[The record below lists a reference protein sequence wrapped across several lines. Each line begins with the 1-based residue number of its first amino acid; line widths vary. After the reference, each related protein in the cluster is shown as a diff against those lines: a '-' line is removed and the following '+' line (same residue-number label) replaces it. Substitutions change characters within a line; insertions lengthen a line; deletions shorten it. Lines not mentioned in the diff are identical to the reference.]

1 MLTKSFEILLVAL
14 RLGLTSF
21 GGPVAHLGYF
31 RQEYVASRK
40 WLDER
45 TYADL
50 VALCQFLP
58 GPTSSQVGIAVGIG
72 RAGLLGGVAAWLGF
86 TLPSAAIL
94 ILFAYGVGEYGD
106 FVDADWLR
114 GLKIVAVAVVALAVW
129 EMAKTLAPDRQRAT
143 IAIAT
148 AVALLLWQSPFGY
161 VVLIAAS
168 GIVGW
173 FLLRQTT
180 ESEGPPAGTAPFGR
194 YLAVASLAL
203 FFVLLIGLP
212 ILRQAWQNDWLD
224 IFDGFYRSGSMVFGG
239 GHVVLPLLQSEVV
252 TPGWVTNEEFIA
264 GYGAAQAIPGPLFT
278 FSAYLGT
285 VMGEPPG
292 DWTIGLF
299 ALGATFLPSFLILIG
314 VLPFWDRL
322 RSSANFRAALTGINA
337 AVVGL
342 LAAALYDPVWTT
354 AINTPSDL
362 ALGITAFGLLAFWKW
377 PPWLVV
383 PLAALAGW
391 GMSLVF

>member
-1 MLTKSFEILLVAL
+1 M
-14 RLGLTSF
+14 
-21 GGPVAHLGYF
+21 
-31 RQEYVASRK
+31 ASRSAF
-40 WLDER
+40 R
-45 TYADL
+45 A
-50 VALCQFLP
+50 
-58 GPTSSQVGIAVGIG
+58 
-72 RAGLLGGVAAWLGF
+72 AGLLGGVAAWLGF

-129 EMAKTLAPDRQRAT
+129 EMAKTLAPDRPRAT

-161 VVLIAAS
+161 VVLIVCGRSSS
-168 GIVGW
+168 GGSC
-173 FLLRQTT
+173 FAKKDRLRM
-180 ESEGPPAGTAPFGR
+180 SIDRPGAPFGR
-194 YLAVASLAL
+194 YLAIAGLAL
-203 FFVLLIGLP
+203 FFILLIGLP

-252 TPGWVTNEEFIA
+252 TPGWVTNEEFIV

-285 VMGEPPG
+285 VMGETPG

-299 ALGATFLPSFLILIG
+299 ALGAIFLPSFLILIG

-322 RSSANFRAALTGINA
+322 RSSANFRAALTGVNA

-362 ALGITAFGLLAFWKW
+362 ALGVAAFGLLAFWKW